1 MDPNATWKM
10 LCEALQELEAHPDDT
25 PIREHVVELL
35 EALAAWLR
43 KGGFPPSVIHTPIRG
58 ALMIRF
64 PLGRVVA
71 TPGAL
76 AALEKAEQL
85 PAEFLDRH
93 VNGDWGEVPDADKQE
108 NELSVEQG
116 LRILSAYTTSAGDKL
131 WILTEADRS
140 ATILMLPEEY

>member
-1 MDPNATWKM
+1 
-10 LCEALQELEAHPDDT
+10 
-25 PIREHVVELL
+25 
-35 EALAAWLR
+35 
-43 KGGFPPSVIHTPIRG
+43 
-58 ALMIRF
+58 MIRF

-76 AALEKAEQL
+76 GALEKAEQL

-93 VNGDWGEVPDADKQE
+93 VNGDWGDVPDADKQE
-108 NELSVEQG
+108 NALSVEQG
-116 LRILSAYTTSAGDKL
+116 FRILSAYTTSAGDKI

>member
-1 MDPNATWKM
+1 
-10 LCEALQELEAHPDDT
+10 
-25 PIREHVVELL
+25 
-35 EALAAWLR
+35 
-43 KGGFPPSVIHTPIRG
+43 VI
-58 ALMIRF
+58 LF

-76 AALEKAEQL
+76 SALEKAEQR

-116 LRILSAYTTSAGDKL
+116 FRILSAYTTSAGDKI